1 MNDWIMFVRAGEM
14 HIDIVIGDQTDVL
27 YPHRNS
33 YLTPHFGFVPA
44 EGVVERRN
52 AERKDGAP

>member
-1 MNDWIMFVRAGEM
+1 MFVRAGEM

-27 YPHRNS
+27 YPHRKS